1 MVETN
6 KINMIAG
13 LFTAFAFEKLSVTNS
28 VTSLTA
34 SKYGDKVK
42 RAVITVETAQIRY
55 KYNGDD
61 PTTTEGHISQPQ
73 DVITIR
79 GTQNIQNF
87 RAIRTGSTSANLH
100 ITYEY

>member
-1 MVETN
+1 METN
-6 KINMIAG
+6 KQNMIAG
-13 LFTAFAFEKLSVTNS
+13 LFIAFAFEKLSVTGS

-34 SKYGDKVK
+34 SKYGANVK
-42 RAVITVETAQIRY
+42 RAVITVETAQLRY

-61 PTTTEGHISQPQ
+61 PTASEGHVSQPQ
-73 DVITIR
+73 DIITIR

-87 RAIRTGSTSANLH
+87 RAIRTGSTSATLH